1 MARPVV
7 LVIDIGSSSVRASF
21 FDAAAQCIPGAVVQI
36 PVSFS
41 TSVDGGSWIDAG
53 GLFTKIIDAVDQL
66 LVKHRDVARRVV
78 AVASD
83 SFAGNL
89 LGVDSEYQP
98 LTPVYT
104 YADTRNAAEVTRLR
118 AELGTN
124 GARAA
129 HQRTATVLH
138 TSYAPARLRWIQR
151 SEPELYQRVAHW
163 ITFGEYLMWR
173 LFAVRGT
180 SLSVA
185 SWNGLLNYSTLT
197 WDPEWLRIL
206 DLTEEQ
212 LSPLTDLDAPVTGLR
227 SPWAERWESLAQ
239 VPWFPTI
246 GDGAA
251 ANIGSGC
258 TTPDR
263 LALTLGTTGAMRV
276 VVNPTDV
283 KEVPA
288 GLWCYRVERTRAL
301 LGGAT
306 TEGGNLFAWM
316 KSSLQL
322 PNPSEI
328 ENALATRMPAAH
340 GLTVLP
346 FIAGERAPGW
356 NENARASIHG
366 LSLSSSPL
374 DIVQASLEAIAYRFA
389 AIYAKITEQIPAT
402 SQRQIVV
409 GGGAL
414 LASPAWIQ
422 IFADVLG
429 EPLVTLL
436 EKENT
441 SRGIA
446 LLALERLGIIP
457 SASHLRPEMGTVYQP
472 RSEYHDVHQ
481 RAIERQQEIY
491 GRLLERGLSG
501 PLR

>member
-1 MARPVV
+1 MAGPII

-21 FDAAAQCIPGAVVQI
+21 FDSAAQSLPGAVVQI

-53 GLFTKIIDAVDQL
+53 NLFTKVVDAVDKL
-66 LVKHRDVARRVV
+66 LISHRDVARRVI

-89 LGVDSEYQP
+89 LGVDKEYQAI
-98 LTPVYT
+98 TPVYT
-104 YADTRNAAEVTRLR
+104 YADTRNAAEVTALR
-118 AELGTN
+118 SELGSD
-124 GARAA
+124 GVQAA
-129 HQRTATVLH
+129 HQRTATMLH
-138 TSYAPARLRWIQR
+138 TSYAPARLRWLQR
-151 SEPELYQRVAHW
+151 SDPTLYQRVDHW
-163 ITFGEYLMWR
+163 ITFGEYLLWR
-173 LFAVRGT
+173 FFGKKGT

-185 SWNGLLNYSTLT
+185 SWNGLLNRKSLC
-197 WDPEWLRIL
+197 WDAEWLHL
-206 DLTEEQ
+206 LNLSEER
-212 LSPLTDLDAPVTGLR
+212 LSPLTDLDTPLTGLK
-227 SPWAERWESLAQ
+227 SPWSERWEDLANI
-239 VPWFPTI
+239 PWFPTI

-276 VVNPTDV
+276 VIDPAQIR
-283 KEVPA
+283 EVPS
-288 GLWCYRVERTRAL
+288 GLWCYRVERNRAL

-316 KSSLQL
+316 KKTLQL
-322 PNPSEI
+322 PAAHELESS
-328 ENALATRMPAAH
+328 LATRAPAAH
-340 GLTVLP
+340 GLTMLP
-346 FIAGERAPGW
+346 FVAGERAPGW

-366 LSLSSSPL
+366 ISLSTTPL
-374 DIVQASLEAIAYRFA
+374 DIVQAGLEAVAYRFA
-389 AIYAKITEQIPAT
+389 LIYGKIIEQLPAT
-402 SQRQIVV
+402 TQRQIVV

-441 SRGIA
+441 SRGLA

-457 SASHLRPEMGTVYQP
+457 SVSHLKPETGTVYHP
-472 RSEYHDVHQ
+472 RNEHHEIHTLALRKQ
-481 RAIERQQEIY
+481 RELYQRVL
-491 GRLLERGLSG
+491 G
-501 PLR
+501 